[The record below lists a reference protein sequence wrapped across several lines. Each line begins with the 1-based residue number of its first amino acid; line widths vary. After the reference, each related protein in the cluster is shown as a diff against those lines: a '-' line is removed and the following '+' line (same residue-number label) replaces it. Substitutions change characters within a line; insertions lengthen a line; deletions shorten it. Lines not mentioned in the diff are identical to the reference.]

1 MWSCAAA
8 LFFFQAANPGA
19 EGLEAL
25 EKGNYEAAVQA
36 FTKAV
41 QTDPSDYSAHFNLAL
56 AYGFLAKDAEAVVE
70 YRKVLGLKP
79 GLYQAQL
86 NAGIL
91 LLRQKKPDEAEALL
105 ESAVSQKPSE
115 YRPHYYLAEAQLA
128 SGALAKAQESY
139 QAAIA
144 IDAKQAGAQLGLARA
159 LAQQGKLAEAAP
171 YFRQAAQI
179 DPKYGDSLLELA
191 ALYEKNGQIAEAIE
205 IYKQFPDSSVV
216 AERLGEL
223 LLQSKQYGDAI
234 PRLEEAY
241 SKSPTEAN
249 RVGLAMAYVFN
260 HQPDKATPL
269 LDKAVAEEPSNF
281 DLRVMYA
288 HALRDQKQYQ
298 PAARQFQEA
307 VKLKPESGHTWDELG
322 GVLYLA
328 EEYQLALAA
337 FERAHQ
343 LGENIAGNWFLRAI
357 ILDKFHQLKPA
368 LTAYQQFLAMSRGDN
383 PDQEFQ
389 ARQRVRI
396 IQRELEK
403 R

>member
-1 MWSCAAA
+1 
-8 LFFFQAANPGA
+8 
-19 EGLEAL
+19 
-25 EKGNYEAAVQA
+25 
-36 FTKAV
+36 
-41 QTDPSDYSAHFNLAL
+41 
-56 AYGFLAKDAEAVVE
+56 
-70 YRKVLGLKP
+70 
-79 GLYQAQL
+79 
-86 NAGIL
+86 
-91 LLRQKKPDEAEALL
+91 
-105 ESAVSQKPSE
+105 
-115 YRPHYYLAEAQLA
+115 
-128 SGALAKAQESY
+128 
-139 QAAIA
+139 
-144 IDAKQAGAQLGLARA
+144 
-159 LAQQGKLAEAAP
+159 
-171 YFRQAAQI
+171 
-179 DPKYGDSLLELA
+179 
-191 ALYEKNGQIAEAIE
+191 
-205 IYKQFPDSSVV
+205 
-216 AERLGEL
+216 
-223 LLQSKQYGDAI
+223 
-234 PRLEEAY
+234 
-241 SKSPTEAN
+241 
-249 RVGLAMAYVFN
+249 MAYVFN

-269 LDKAVAEEPSNF
+269 FDKAVAEEPSNF

-307 VKLKPESGHTWDELG
+307 VKLKPEFGHTWDELG